1 VGTTDKTK
9 RQSRLV
15 TSHKTALDAAR
26 VPETDMPKED
36 FRLKYLCPFRS
47 VSQLKAKL
55 GILHNKWA

>member
-1 VGTTDKTK
+1 M
-9 RQSRLV
+9 
-15 TSHKTALDAAR
+15 TSHKSALDAAR

-36 FRLKYLCPFRS
+36 FRLKSLCPFRS